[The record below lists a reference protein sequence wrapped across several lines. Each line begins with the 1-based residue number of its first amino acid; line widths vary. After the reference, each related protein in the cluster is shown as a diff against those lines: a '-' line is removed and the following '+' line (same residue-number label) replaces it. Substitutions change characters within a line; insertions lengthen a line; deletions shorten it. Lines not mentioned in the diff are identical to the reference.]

1 MLVKVL
7 GREALVSLPVE
18 LPDPF
23 RFRLWHPLRR
33 WLAKPTIGQPALA
46 LLPVTAPPSPERAFR
61 HPQQSRSLQLA
72 QPTFLPTSENVPEFQ
87 HAHTVQNPRPLHR
100 SLPLGKRPSRTGQIV
115 CYIPRTDRV
124 LPTRL

>member
-23 RFRLWHPLRR
+23 RFRLWHSLPR

-46 LLPVTAPPSPERAFR
+46 LLPVTAPPPPERAFR
-61 HPQQSRSLQLA
+61 DSEQFRRLQLA

-87 HAHTVQNPRPLHR
+87 HAHTVQNP
-100 SLPLGKRPSRTGQIV
+100 PSASSVPPPGEKAIMN
-115 CYIPRTDRV
+115 
-124 LPTRL
+124 